1 MSLVGLASATDP
13 TIVGRQLARGLGA
26 IVCRCI
32 HPRQVVY
39 PCERCAKFGR
49 TQAPRLGRLLFM
61 YAQDVPF
68 GECRPTEAEYVRV
81 GRLLEQI
88 ERVAAGKCPTVSE
101 SD

>member
-1 MSLVGLASATDP
+1 
-13 TIVGRQLARGLGA
+13 
-26 IVCRCI
+26 
-32 HPRQVVY
+32 
-39 PCERCAKFGR
+39 
-49 TQAPRLGRLLFM
+49 M